1 MKAPAFFP
9 IFALA
14 LLPLLARADRPPD
27 FETDAKP
34 IIAQQP
40 GLLEYIHKHFEIKET
55 GLAARGNGDQPPQP
69 PFIFS
74 ARPKGHSGPFYLRL
88 LIQPGSPGQIMKVA
102 DVRKLPPGAVP
113 PPEADQPEQAIGSA
127 PSSQA
132 APSQTPPD
140 LAPPADTPAAPS
152 QAPAASPSSGPTA
165 ATPSGPIKD

>member
-1 MKAPAFFP
+1 MKARVLFP

-40 GLLEYIHKHFEIKET
+40 GLLAYIHKHFEIKET
-55 GLAARGNGDQPPQP
+55 GIAARGNGDQPPQP

-88 LIQPGSPGQIMKVA
+88 LIQPGPPGQIIEGRRHPQDPSRRA
-102 DVRKLPPGAVP
+102 T
-113 PPEADQPEQAIGSA
+113 A
-127 PSSQA
+127 PC
-132 APSQTPPD
+132 
-140 LAPPADTPAAPS
+140 
-152 QAPAASPSSGPTA
+152 
-165 ATPSGPIKD
+165 